1 MNDNEIRHAFEKMT
15 ETVQPER
22 VENRVRERLAAKERE
37 ERKRVRFPRAAVVF
51 ACILVL
57 TAVSAGAYEVY
68 RNVMVHLT
76 EEDGPY
82 AYEVQVNLGDDRVTL
97 SADVMEK
104 LKQYDSRQID
114 MEKYIGSYDIGKIF
128 DTWQDVEEWLGCDLL
143 NSELFGKVLGDAP
156 ICLTSNYRE
165 EELAFVLLMGT
176 NDLLGMEYSCC
187 NISIDIPI
195 SAEIPAIAYG
205 GDSYDVDYSGTDE
218 VIPYSAESGFS
229 ADIILTEQTD
239 RYKTLYNAKVYLCH
253 KGIIYKYSLY
263 NPDRDTAVTY
273 MKQILDS
280 LH

>member
-1 MNDNEIRHAFEKMT
+1 MNDNEIRNAFEKMT

-22 VENRVRERLAAKERE
+22 VEDRVRERLSAKT

-51 ACILVL
+51 ACVLAL
-57 TAVSAGAYEVY
+57 TAVSAGAYTAY
-68 RNVMVHLT
+68 RNVMVRFT

-82 AYEVQVNLGDDRVTL
+82 AYEVLVNLEKDRITL
-97 SADVMEK
+97 SEEVTEE
-104 LKQYDSRQID
+104 LSQYDSSQLD
-114 MEKYIGSYDIGKIF
+114 MEKYIGRYDIGKMF
-128 DTWQDVEEWLGCDLL
+128 DTWQDAEEWLGCDLL

-165 EELAFVLLMGT
+165 EELAFVLLSGT

-195 SAEIPAIAYG
+195 SAEIPAVAYG
-205 GDSYDVDYSGTDE
+205 GGSYDVDYSGTDE
-218 VIPYSAESGFS
+218 VIPYAAESGLS

-253 KGIIYKYSLY
+253 RGIVYKYSLY
-263 NPDRDTAVTY
+263 NPDKDTAITY